1 MSVFYLGGAIC
12 QQLNVI
18 GKIAKI
24 TALKSAYQKE
34 LKGKI
39 AALDFENYL
48 LKMFANNNAE
58 KLTRTICYSMIM
70 AINST
75 ELIAVEE
82 KVERQASQNGK
93 YALILYLVENKK
105 LTIQEIIDI
114 TPQKALELLP
124 SEDEYIMEELK
135 KYLASNVNKIKKNE
149 NRYFFPGQKGK
160 ASARSILHELH
171 FYLKPLG
178 LSLKDFGLPSRPPK
192 VNAIEEMKKIVK
204 PEDIMNW
211 AKKILN

>member
-1 MSVFYLGGAIC
+1 M
-12 QQLNVI
+12 
-18 GKIAKI
+18 
-24 TALKSAYQKE
+24 
-34 LKGKI
+34 
-39 AALDFENYL
+39 LDFENYQL
-48 LKMFANNNAE
+48 VTSATQNTLSMAAKLSYCVKIILKRLANNNAE
-58 KLTRTICYSMIM
+58 KLTKTICRSMIM
-70 AINST
+70 ATNST

-82 KVERQASQNGK
+82 KAERQVSQNGK
-93 YALILYLVENKK
+93 YALILYFVENKRM
-105 LTIQEIIDI
+105 TIQEIIDI
-114 TPQKALELLP
+114 TPQRALELLP
-124 SEDEYIMEELK
+124 SDDEHIMRQLK

-192 VNAIEEMKKIVK
+192 VNEIEEMKKIVK

-211 AKKILN
+211 AKKILIDV